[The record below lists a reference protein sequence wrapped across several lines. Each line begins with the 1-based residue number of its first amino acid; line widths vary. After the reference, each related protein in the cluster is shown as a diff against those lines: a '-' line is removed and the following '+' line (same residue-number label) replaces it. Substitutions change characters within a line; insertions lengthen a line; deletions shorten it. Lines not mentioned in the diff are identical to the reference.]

1 MQLPS
6 LSCLILRSIFILA
19 ISPIFAQSTVVS
31 LSVNAQFDKNE
42 ATTLQPFTI
51 LHEKNQ
57 AALRV
62 APNAQFLTL
71 DPGVLANINRE
82 RPELLI
88 VKLPYKGTQ
97 VQVKLARTQVTTD
110 DFTVITEKNNTPVP
124 YLSGVHYRGFV
135 EGEPT
140 STAAIS
146 FFEDE
151 IMGGFNSEKSGDLV
165 LGRLQERDNHY
176 RYILYADHE
185 MSVPNP
191 FSCSTHD
198 EHVVGELEKEGAN
211 QPEVNKCVRVF
222 MEADNELFL
231 DKGSSIQSTV
241 NYLLGMFNQAAT
253 LYANEQITTM
263 TSQIFVWTTG
273 DVYTPTN
280 SATVLNQFKAFRT
293 SFNGDLAHLVGLG
306 GNNLGGIAYVD
317 VLCSTYNYAFSD
329 ITSSY
334 SNVPTYSWTVEV
346 FTHEMGH
353 NLGSRHT
360 QWCGWNGGPR

>member
-110 DFTVITEKNNTPVP
+110 DFTVITEKNNTLP
-124 YLSGVHYRGFV
+124 GFC
-135 EGEPT
+135 
-140 STAAIS
+140 
-146 FFEDE
+146 
-151 IMGGFNSEKSGDLV
+151 
-165 LGRLQERDNHY
+165 GR
-176 RYILYADHE
+176 
-185 MSVPNP
+185 
-191 FSCSTHD
+191 
-198 EHVVGELEKEGAN
+198 
-211 QPEVNKCVRVF
+211 
-222 MEADNELFL
+222 
-231 DKGSSIQSTV
+231 
-241 NYLLGMFNQAAT
+241 
-253 LYANEQITTM
+253 
-263 TSQIFVWTTG
+263 
-273 DVYTPTN
+273 
-280 SATVLNQFKAFRT
+280 
-293 SFNGDLAHLVGLG
+293 
-306 GNNLGGIAYVD
+306 
-317 VLCSTYNYAFSD
+317 
-329 ITSSY
+329 
-334 SNVPTYSWTVEV
+334 
-346 FTHEMGH
+346 
-353 NLGSRHT
+353 
-360 QWCGWNGGPR
+360 